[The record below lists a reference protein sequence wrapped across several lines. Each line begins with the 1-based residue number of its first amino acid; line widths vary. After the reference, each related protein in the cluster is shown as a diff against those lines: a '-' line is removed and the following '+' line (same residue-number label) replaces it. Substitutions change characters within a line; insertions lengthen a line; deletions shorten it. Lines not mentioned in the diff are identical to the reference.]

1 MFAPK
6 KQACRFVQAPS
17 FQPRFRRTQVGGV
30 NLETGAGRGGSYTT
44 YIVRATPL
52 PAPGAACSAPC
63 GAVSVS
69 FFVMWPEGAAAGAYS
84 PGQVEAFQAL
94 LQKWGPTV
102 SFFTQPS

>member
-94 LQKWGPTV
+94 LQKWGPIV
-102 SFFTQPS
+102 SFTQPS